1 MHSGIKT
8 PDISDHFPIF
18 LISKDVM
25 LDSSDE
31 PIHVTKREI
40 NLQAH
45 RNEKNS
51 GGDGGCEGWEFIKNV
66 DRSIEI
72 V

>member
-1 MHSGIKT
+1 
-8 PDISDHFPIF
+8 
-18 LISKDVM
+18 M
-25 LDSSDE
+25 LE
-31 PIHVTKREI
+31 
-40 NLQAH
+40 QAR

-51 GGDGGCEGWEFIKNV
+51 GGDWEFIKNV